1 VFSKGRQTPPG
12 ASIAAVSALGHG
24 ARSKHYAR
32 ELDRRFFGVKLGDS
46 DEQFL
51 RWPSARRNS
60 LRHIVKANMSLY
72 QWGATRNRHGLRPL
86 TQACDDSVLQGKS
99 RGNRSAVSGFLEL
112 TEPRVLILG
121 CFA

>member
-1 VFSKGRQTPPG
+1 MERRYVTLREALASDQLEAFVRQEE
-12 ASIAAVSALGHG
+12 ALGV
-24 ARSKHYAR
+24 
-32 ELDRRFFGVKLGDS
+32 E
-46 DEQFL
+46 
-51 RWPSARRNS
+51 RNS

-72 QWGATRNRHGLRPL
+72 QWGATRNRHGL